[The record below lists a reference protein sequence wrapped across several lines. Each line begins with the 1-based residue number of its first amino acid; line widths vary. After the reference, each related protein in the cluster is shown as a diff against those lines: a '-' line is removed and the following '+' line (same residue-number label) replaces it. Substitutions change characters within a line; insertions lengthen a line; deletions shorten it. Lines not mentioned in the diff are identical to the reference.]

1 MNAKQQQQY
10 EIVGYSSKLFRDVTA
25 AAYCHDEKQLHP
37 HELDP
42 YCTIDRFDVRG
53 LLEFPIDYKRATTQV
68 DGGSKLDERELLHK
82 WRFGDFD
89 DHRDHDDEHRR
100 LLDEIEHE
108 EKSKTS
114 NGKVGAVGFDYD
126 NGNNEEG
133 EVKKENE
140 ENDKPY
146 QVPADLKSL
155 PKNFQLPQYQ
165 REHDIIEK
173 TAEFLATQSIQME
186 ILLKT
191 KQSANDKF
199 IFLDFGAELN
209 DYYKFIKQAIKS
221 GAYTAKKET
230 KKDDQSDSDSDSDSS
245 GGYLHPSL
253 LAGRAKQQQQ
263 QQTEATELE
272 KPKIDENHPLFKIMK
287 SRREAEEQKNQK
299 KQNELEAQKEANS
312 TKITVPPPDVCQTV
326 TWTAQFLAK
335 MDSVARV
342 SETQRL
348 LDLNPSLS
356 FLRGADIFH
365 NYYKTILERTL
376 MAQIGGGAGGH
387 SPPPTP
393 SHTTFAYHQI
403 EGKPISFQI
412 NSKNDTTTP
421 A

>member
-1 MNAKQQQQY
+1 
-10 EIVGYSSKLFRDVTA
+10 
-25 AAYCHDEKQLHP
+25 
-37 HELDP
+37 
-42 YCTIDRFDVRG
+42 
-53 LLEFPIDYKRATTQV
+53 
-68 DGGSKLDERELLHK
+68 
-82 WRFGDFD
+82 
-89 DHRDHDDEHRR
+89 
-100 LLDEIEHE
+100 
-108 EKSKTS
+108 
-114 NGKVGAVGFDYD
+114 
-126 NGNNEEG
+126 
-133 EVKKENE
+133 
-140 ENDKPY
+140 
-146 QVPADLKSL
+146 
-155 PKNFQLPQYQ
+155 
-165 REHDIIEK
+165 
-173 TAEFLATQSIQME
+173 ME

-221 GAYTAKKET
+221 GAYTAKKEP

-263 QQTEATELE
+263 QQPVAIEPE

-299 KQNELEAQKEANS
+299 KQDELDAQKEANS

-393 SHTTFAYHQI
+393 SHTTIAYHQI

-412 NSKNDTTTP
+412 NRLLYC
-421 A
+421 